1 MEKTYMDTQIR
12 PKTNEEIETDRQRQL
27 RLNDTLAYLRRKRE
41 LILDDLEAV
50 DLKIEQI
57 EIELS
62 QPIWGNNYEQ
72 FWNTTTTTRYP

>member
-1 MEKTYMDTQIR
+1 MKKTYMDTQIR

-62 QPIWGNNYEQ
+62 QPI
-72 FWNTTTTTRYP
+72 

>member
-1 MEKTYMDTQIR
+1 MDIQIR
-12 PKTNEEIETDRQRQL
+12 PRASEEIETDRERQL

-41 LILDDLEAV
+41 LLLDDLEAV

-62 QPIWGNNYEQ
+62 QPI
-72 FWNTTTTTRYP
+72 

>member
-1 MEKTYMDTQIR
+1 MDTQIR
-12 PKTNEEIETDRQRQL
+12 PRASEEIETDRERQL

-62 QPIWGNNYEQ
+62 QPI
-72 FWNTTTTTRYP
+72 